1 MALLKDEK
9 LLRIGRQIK
18 SLLEGQRLI
27 LASASPRRKQILSEI
42 GLTFQTYSPNIEEDI
57 NSSPPDVHVK
67 YYALKKAQTVAKQV
81 ESGIIL
87 AADTMVV
94 LESEV
99 LGKPKDPDQAQ
110 LMLKKL
116 SGKVHTVFTGV
127 AVLNKAVEKEAV
139 DFQSTRVVFNQL
151 TPQAIQEYLA
161 TGEFVDKAGAY
172 GIQGMGSFLVKEIIG
187 DLDNVIG
194 LPLASVK
201 RLLEEVL

>member
-42 GLTFQTYSPNIEEDI
+42 GLTFDTRSPNIVEHI
-57 NSSPPDVHVK
+57 NPSPPDVHVK
-67 YYALKKAQTVAKQV
+67 YYALKKAQTVAKQFD
-81 ESGIIL
+81 SGIIL

-194 LPLASVK
+194 LPLATVK

>member
-27 LASASPRRKQILSEI
+27 LASASPRRRQILSEI
-42 GLTFQTYSPNIEEDI
+42 GLTFQTYSPNIEEHI